1 MSRPSDHVD
10 ALRQAP
16 RPSSGDGAIVQPK
29 LGFLGTLRWFW
40 RQLTSMRTALFLL
53 LMLAFAAIPGSLV
66 PQRSSDPNGVTQFR
80 MDNPDLYPVL
90 DWFQVFDTYSSVWFS
105 AIYLLLFISLIGC
118 VVPRAKHH
126 FDALR
131 QAPPKTPARLS
142 RLAGYTTRTTTA
154 DPVDAIRQARA
165 LLKKQR
171 YRTLLVDDASASG
184 GVLSVSA
191 ERGYMRETGNLVFHS
206 ALVGIL
212 ITVGIGGGF
221 GYSGQKVLVEG
232 QSFVNTLS
240 TFDSFNPGRFFDD
253 SALTPYRVKLDALH
267 VEYEQENPNAI
278 GQPLD
283 FTADVTA
290 DVPGGQPQA
299 REVKVNDPLAIGGTD
314 MYLLGN
320 GYAPHVTVRDP
331 EGKSVYSAD
340 VPFLP
345 QDAKLKSLG
354 VVKVPDGL
362 REQVGMI
369 GFFYPTLDDSRTPFT
384 SSYPDLDN
392 PVLTLNVYTGDL
404 GINTGVPTSVYTLQV
419 NTLTQ
424 LTGGQTGVQGLRM
437 SPGQTVDLP
446 DGLGTVTLDA
456 VPRFVSFDVHHD
468 PTQRWVLLFAILI
481 LGGLLTSLFV
491 PRRRVWVKAVPQ
503 ADGSTTLEYA
513 GLARGEDPTL
523 EAAVAALADKH
534 VAGLAPGAV
543 SDAEVRLPS

>member
-10 ALRQAP
+10 SPRQAP
-16 RPSSGDGAIVQPK
+16 REGAPIAQPK
-29 LGFLGTLRWFW
+29 LGFVGTLRWFW
-40 RQLTSMRTALFLL
+40 RQLTSMRPALFLL
-53 LMLAFAAIPGSLV
+53 LLLAFAAIPGSLV

-80 MDNPDLYPVL
+80 SDNPDLYPVL
-90 DWFQVFDTYSSVWFS
+90 DKLQVFDTYSSVWFS
-105 AIYLLLFISLIGC
+105 SIYLLLFISLIGC

-165 LLKKQR
+165 LLKRQR
-171 YRTLLVDDASASG
+171 YRTVLVDDASAEG

-191 ERGYMRETGNLVFHS
+191 ERGYLRETGNLVFHS

-253 SALTPYRVKLDALH
+253 SSLTPYRVKLNALH
-267 VEYEQENPNAI
+267 VQYEQQNPNAI
-278 GQPLD
+278 GQPIDL
-283 FTADVTA
+283 TADVTA
-290 DVPGGQPQA
+290 DVPGGQPQE
-299 REVKVNDPLAIGGTD
+299 REVKVNDTLAIGGTD

-331 EGKSVYSAD
+331 AGTVVYSAD

-345 QDAKLKSLG
+345 QDAKLTSLG

-362 REQVGMI
+362 REQVGML
-369 GFFYPTLDDSRTPFT
+369 GFFYPTQGAEKAPFF

-392 PVLTLNVYTGDL
+392 PLLTLNVYTGDL
-404 GINTGVPTSVYTLQV
+404 GIDGGVPTSVYTLD
-419 NTLTQ
+419 TADLTQ
-424 LTGGQTGVQGLRM
+424 LTGGKTGVQSIELA
-437 SPGQTVDLP
+437 PGQTMDLP
-446 DGLGTVTLDA
+446 DGLGSVSLDS

-468 PTQRWVLLFAILI
+468 PTQRWVLLFAILV

-543 SDAEVRLPS
+543 SDAEVRLHS

>member
-10 ALRQAP
+10 SPRQAP
-16 RPSSGDGAIVQPK
+16 REGAPIAQPK

-40 RQLTSMRTALFLL
+40 RQLTSMRTALVLL
-53 LMLAFAAIPGSLV
+53 LLLAFAAIPGSLV

-80 MDNPDLYPVL
+80 ADNPDLYPVL
-90 DWFQVFDTYSSVWFS
+90 DKLQVFDTYSSVWFS
-105 AIYLLLFISLIGC
+105 SIYMLLFISLIGC

-165 LLKKQR
+165 LLKRQR
-171 YRTLLVDDASASG
+171 YRTVLVDDASAAG

-191 ERGYMRETGNLVFHS
+191 ERGYLRETGNLVFHS

-253 SALTPYRVKLDALH
+253 SSLTPYRVKLNALH
-267 VEYEQENPNAI
+267 VQYEQQNPNAI

-290 DVPGGQPQA
+290 DVPGGQPQE
-299 REVKVNDPLAIGGTD
+299 REVKVNDPLPIGGTD

-320 GYAPHVTVRDP
+320 GYAPHVVRIP
-331 EGKSVYSAD
+331 RARSSTAPTCRSSRRTRSSPRSAS
-340 VPFLP
+340 
-345 QDAKLKSLG
+345 A
-354 VVKVPDGL
+354 
-362 REQVGMI
+362 RCR
-369 GFFYPTLDDSRTPFT
+369 TACASRSACSA
-384 SSYPDLDN
+384 SS
-392 PVLTLNVYTGDL
+392 T
-404 GINTGVPTSVYTLQV
+404 
-419 NTLTQ
+419 
-424 LTGGQTGVQGLRM
+424 
-437 SPGQTVDLP
+437 
-446 DGLGTVTLDA
+446 
-456 VPRFVSFDVHHD
+456 
-468 PTQRWVLLFAILI
+468 
-481 LGGLLTSLFV
+481 
-491 PRRRVWVKAVPQ
+491 RRRARRRRRSSPRTRT
-503 ADGSTTLEYA
+503 STT
-513 GLARGEDPTL
+513 RC
-523 EAAVAALADKH
+523 
-534 VAGLAPGAV
+534 
-543 SDAEVRLPS
+543 